1 MSELSTRETVIAAA
15 RDLFARRGY
24 TATTI
29 KDIAAAAGCSP
40 ALVMKLTGSKA
51 ELFAAADPSAT
62 ALEASAAEEPPPA
75 EEPAGFQLVRLLVE
89 RRRND
94 EPEPWAMAPILVRES
109 ADPDKTRADVQAR
122 YLAAIALRIGD
133 TSADRLRS
141 QLVIAQLLGLAAA
154 MRHLDLLDPG
164 SIDPELL
171 IRRYGALVQSI
182 VDGEGVGAVDEPGR
196 S

>member
-62 ALEASAAEEPPPA
+62 ALEASAAEKPPPA